1 MPMTTAATRHIVELA
16 DGRTL
21 AALVAGPPDGRTLV
35 FHTGTPSGLVDAA
48 PLTDIAAAN
57 GFRSVLYARPGYGS
71 SSPRHGRLVADAAAD
86 VAAVLDAVGAE
97 RFVTAG
103 WSGGGPH
110 ALATAALL
118 GDRCVAA
125 ASIAGVAPYGAEG
138 LDWFAGMAQEN
149 VSEFGAAASSEDALT
164 ALLEQELT
172 ERPEI
177 DAADVADALG
187 GLLTAA
193 DRAALTGWFA
203 DYLAESMRTALTT
216 GIAGWRDDDLAFARG
231 WGFSLSQITMPVAV
245 WHGDQDA
252 MVPFAHGEWLARHI
266 PDASAHLL
274 PGEGHLTLVSAWF
287 DDILRDLA
295 EMSDL
300 AGLV

>member
-1 MPMTTAATRHIVELA
+1 MTTGTKRLTVELA
-16 DGRTL
+16 DGRGL
-21 AALVAGPPDGRTLV
+21 AALVAGPPDGRTLL
-35 FHTGTPSGLVDAA
+35 FHTGTPSGLVEAGQ
-48 PLTDIAAAN
+48 LFDIAAAN

-71 SSPRHGRLVADAAAD
+71 SSARHGRLVADAADD
-86 VAAVLDAVGAE
+86 VAAVLDAVGAG

-125 ASIAGVAPYGAEG
+125 ASIAGVAPYEATG

-149 VSEFGAAASSEDALT
+149 VAEFGAAASSEDALT
-164 ALLEQELT
+164 ALLAQELT
-172 ERPEI
+172 ERPDI
-177 DAADVADALG
+177 AASEVADALG
-187 GLLTAA
+187 GLLTAT

-216 GIAGWRDDDLAFARG
+216 GIAGWRDDDLAFVRG
-231 WGFSLSQITMPVAV
+231 WGFSLDQISLPVAV

-266 PDASAHLL
+266 PGARAHLV
-274 PGEGHLTLVSAWF
+274 PGEGHLTLVSARF
-287 DDILRDLA
+287 DEILQDLA
-295 EMSDL
+295 EMSDQ
-300 AGLV
+300 AGVA

>member
-1 MPMTTAATRHIVELA
+1 MTAGTERHTVELA

-21 AALVAGPPDGRTLV
+21 AALVAGPASGRTLL

-48 PLTDIAAAN
+48 PLFDIAAAH
-57 GFRSVLYARPGYGS
+57 GFRCVMYARPGYGS
-71 SSPRHGRLVADAAAD
+71 SSPRHGRLVADAADD
-86 VAAVLDAVGAE
+86 VASVLDVVGAD

-118 GDRCVAA
+118 GDRCAAA
-125 ASIAGVAPYGAEG
+125 ASIAGVAPYEATG

-149 VSEFGAAASSEDALT
+149 VAEFGAAASSEDALT
-164 ALLEQELT
+164 ALLAKELT
-172 ERPEI
+172 ERPDIAATEI
-177 DAADVADALG
+177 ADALG
-187 GLLTAA
+187 GLVTAA
-193 DRAALTGWFA
+193 DHAALTGWFA
-203 DYLAESMRTALTT
+203 DYLAESMPAALTT
-216 GIAGWRDDDLAFARG
+216 GIAGWRDDDLAFVRG
-231 WGFSLSQITMPVAV
+231 WGFSLDQIAMPLAV

-266 PDASAHLL
+266 PGARAHLL
-274 PGEGHLTLVSAWF
+274 PGEGHLTLVSARF
-287 DDILRDLA
+287 DEILRDLA

-300 AGLV
+300 ADLV